1 MTSRVVELAEYEEA
15 EVAISPHAERVLRRV
30 AGHRLTS
37 RPANEGTF
45 AIRASSHV
53 GAITTPEVTV
63 IIRPKV
69 DTDIVLYLLEADGQA
84 LRLDSADVELLSSR
98 DLVPG
103 VATLFAKQLERLV
116 GAGVVR
122 GYRRTE
128 ENLSTIRGRIDITR
142 QSNRGGVAIPVQC
155 VYDDFVTDI
164 RLNRRVRGAALRLL
178 QLPGLAAKT
187 TVRLR
192 RMLAAFDQVGDI
204 TPADLVLP
212 SRFTRLDEHYRTIDA
227 LATIVLRHASL
238 QLRGGPTKVSAF
250 TIDMDSVFESFVAA
264 RLRRLLAGRS
274 VIEAKGVQPLD
285 LHRHRRIFPDLVF
298 ATPGGPARYV
308 ADTKY
313 KLTSHGF
320 ARDTDYYQLLAYTT
334 ALDLPEGLLIYA
346 AGEETLPREILVGR
360 SETRLRSYSLR
371 LTGRPPDIDRR
382 MRELAGLITSR
393 MTGIAT

>member
-1 MTSRVVELAEYEEA
+1 MTSLVVELAEYQEA

-30 AGHRLTS
+30 AGPRLTT

-53 GAITTPEVTV
+53 GAITTPDVTV
-63 IIRPKV
+63 IIRPKI

-84 LRLDSADVELLSSR
+84 LRLDRADVELLGSQ
-98 DLVPG
+98 DLVPA
-103 VATLFAKQLERLV
+103 VATLYAKQLERLV

-122 GYRRTE
+122 GYRRIE
-128 ENLSTIRGRIDITR
+128 EGLPTIRGRIDLAR
-142 QSNRGGVAIPVQC
+142 QAGSGGLAIPVQC
-155 VYDDFVTDI
+155 VYDDFVADT

-178 QLPGLAAKT
+178 QLPGLAGET

-192 RMLAAFDQVGDI
+192 RMLAAFDQVGELR
-204 TPADLVLP
+204 PADLVLP

-238 QLRGGPTKVSAF
+238 QLHGGPTKVSAF
-250 TIDMDSVFESFVAA
+250 TIDMNTVFEAFVAT

-274 VIEAKGVQPLD
+274 VIEAKRFRPLD
-285 LHRHRRIFPDLVF
+285 LHRRSRISPDLVF
-298 ATPGGPARYV
+298 ADPGGPVRYV

-313 KLTSHGF
+313 KLTSQGF

-346 AGEETLPREILVGR
+346 AGEQTLPREILVGR
-360 SETRLRSYSLR
+360 SETRLRSYSLQ

-382 MRELAGLITSR
+382 MSELADLIAGQVSR
-393 MTGIAT
+393 